1 MYPKVGSRAVAGK
14 QCLRVLVFIEELE
27 ISYLLEMDN
36 MNRFAVLICE
46 DFQSVYADF
55 LQSLLTAKCIYVSA
69 VVHNELLSFLREA
82 QKDVS
87 PDYTFV
93 YGAGVTYII

>member
-1 MYPKVGSRAVAGK
+1 MYPKVGIRAVAGK

-55 LQSLLTAKCIYVSA
+55 LQS
-69 VVHNELLSFLREA
+69 
-82 QKDVS
+82 
-87 PDYTFV
+87 
-93 YGAGVTYII
+93 